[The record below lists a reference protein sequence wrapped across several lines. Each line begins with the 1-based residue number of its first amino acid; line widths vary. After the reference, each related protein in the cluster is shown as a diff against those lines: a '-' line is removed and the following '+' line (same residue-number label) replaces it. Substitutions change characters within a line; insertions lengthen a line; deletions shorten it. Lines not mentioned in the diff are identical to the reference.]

1 MPDAPDA
8 DADALEREV
17 LARISPTP
25 AELERMDRVRERLV
39 SRAEQAARER
49 ESTLVRA
56 LVAGSAARGTFVRER
71 VDVDLFLLFP
81 PQTPR
86 QELEAEGLAIA
97 RVVLPDG
104 ETRYAEHPYLRGK
117 FEEFTVDAVPGY
129 AVVDASR
136 PQSAVDRT
144 PFHQE
149 YLQQRQTPAIVGQV
163 ILTKQFL
170 RGLGVYGADARTGG
184 FSGYLIELLVLR
196 FLSLRALL
204 FAARDWRIPV
214 DLRTSPQANP
224 RVPDDV
230 ALILEDP
237 VDPHRNVASA
247 LTRRNLGLFIVAAAE
262 YLARPTREAFDVEG
276 PPSMSR
282 ERGMNRMRE
291 RGTHVSV
298 LTLNRPD
305 LVDDILYPQLRKAE
319 RAFGREAERLGFHVL
334 GSASAAGPDSVTIL
348 LEVESN
354 RLPAVRIQRGPPP
367 GVDRVGDFLKKW
379 IQPEAPVL
387 QGPYIAGDGRLAVEV
402 REGERR
408 LEALVNP
415 ILVHLPLGKDLRVR
429 IDPSTQLHELA
440 NAPESEGLSLALT
453 ELFDK
458 QLPWLRRRS
467 VHG

>member
-1 MPDAPDA
+1 
-8 DADALEREV
+8 
-17 LARISPTP
+17 
-25 AELERMDRVRERLV
+25 
-39 SRAEQAARER
+39 
-49 ESTLVRA
+49 
-56 LVAGSAARGTFVRER
+56 
-71 VDVDLFLLFP
+71 
-81 PQTPR
+81 
-86 QELEAEGLAIA
+86 
-97 RVVLPDG
+97 
-104 ETRYAEHPYLRGK
+104 
-117 FEEFTVDAVPGY
+117 
-129 AVVDASR
+129 
-136 PQSAVDRT
+136 
-144 PFHQE
+144 
-149 YLQQRQTPAIVGQV
+149 
-163 ILTKQFL
+163 
-170 RGLGVYGADARTGG
+170 
-184 FSGYLIELLVLR
+184 
-196 FLSLRALL
+196 
-204 FAARDWRIPV
+204 
-214 DLRTSPQANP
+214 
-224 RVPDDV
+224 
-230 ALILEDP
+230 
-237 VDPHRNVASA
+237 
-247 LTRRNLGLFIVAAAE
+247 
-262 YLARPTREAFDVEG
+262 
-276 PPSMSR
+276 
-282 ERGMNRMRE
+282 MRE